1 MLDDIVKLETCFDNL
16 CFFFFSKEKQERKI
30 IEISENIFYNFAKLE
45 NVPDFT

>member
-16 CFFFFSKEKQERKI
+16 CFFFFQKKNNK
-30 IEISENIFYNFAKLE
+30 EISENIFYNFANLE